1 MTKAK
6 HEDAEG
12 DARSPREI
20 AAAMREVEGG
30 LSVTDAA
37 RSLGLV
43 KSEYQRL
50 AAAHAERRKA
60 KLVTQLPLVFH
71 EPDPDAEKA
80 IREDVSAIAA
90 IAEGESLFIG
100 ADEGAAL
107 ERLTARR
114 DAAGRVVGYGGHKRF
129 DLHDFFDFPNG
140 RDEEADVEGLAIAD
154 GFLWVV
160 GSHSLKR
167 KKPKAGD
174 DPEKALETLTRVVR
188 EANRFLLCRIPLV
201 AGDHPGAPKLA
212 ASGPAVDGSG
222 RTRRAGALRMDKDG
236 SVLSRRL
243 ARDPHLGP
251 FMSIPSKDNGLDVEG
266 MAVSGDRVFLGLRG
280 PVLRGWATILELRF
294 RAKKKTGRLKLRRQD
309 DGDLIR
315 RHFLDLDGLGV
326 RSLLIDGEDLV
337 VLAGPTMDLD
347 GPVRLYRW
355 RGGLNAQDSTVA
367 PRADVER
374 ILDLPFGEGD
384 DHAEGATLMP
394 LSPGDPIRLV
404 VAYDTPAH
412 ARLVRS
418 GGVLADVFEAPERF

>member
-1 MTKAK
+1 MANAK
-6 HEDAEG
+6 RDDPLGEG
-12 DARSPREI
+12 RSPRRI
-20 AAAMREVEGG
+20 AAAMREVEAG
-30 LSVTDAA
+30 LTLGEAA
-37 RSLGLV
+37 RTLGLETPEFE
-43 KSEYQRL
+43 KL
-50 AAAHAERRKA
+50 AAEHAERRKA
-60 KLVTQLPLVFH
+60 RLSTRTPLAFR
-71 EPDPDAEKA
+71 DAGPEADKA

-90 IAEGESLFIG
+90 FGEGESLFIG

-107 ERLTARR
+107 ERLVAKR
-114 DAAGRVVGYGGHKRF
+114 DGAGRVAGYDAHVRF
-129 DLHDFFDFPNG
+129 DLHDFFRFPNG

-174 DPEKALETLTRVVR
+174 APEEALRTLTRVVR
-188 EANRFLLCRIPLV
+188 EANRFLLGRIPLV
-201 AGDHPGAPKLA
+201 AGDHPGVPDLA
-212 ASGPAVDGSG
+212 ASAPALDGG
-222 RTRRAGALRMDKDG
+222 DRRRAGALRMRKDG
-236 SVLSRRL
+236 SALSRRL

-251 FMSIPSKDNGLDVEG
+251 FMSIPSKDNGLDIEG

-294 RAKKKTGRLKLRRQD
+294 GVKKSGRLKLKRQD

-337 VLAGPTMDLD
+337 ILAGPTMDLD

-355 RGGLNAQDSTVA
+355 RGGLGSTDSTVA

-374 ILDLPFGEGD
+374 VLDLPFGAGD
-384 DHAEGATLMP
+384 DHAEGATLLRLAPGEP
-394 LSPGDPIRLV
+394 LSLM
-404 VAYDTPAH
+404 VAYDTPAE
-412 ARLVRS
+412 ARLIRGS
-418 GGVLADVFEAPERF
+418 GVLADVFEAPERF